1 MSDTPVKIVVDL
13 SKPKGQ
19 RESIIELTQA
29 EIDEREVMATE
40 AEAQRIAD
48 EAAQVEAAATRQ
60 AGLDK
65 LIALGLTEAEAL
77 ALVGA

>member
-40 AEAQRIAD
+40 AEAQRLVE

-77 ALVGA
+77 ALTK

>member
-1 MSDTPVKIVVDL
+1 MSETPVKVVVDL

-19 RESIIELTQA
+19 RESIIELTKA
-29 EIDEREVMATE
+29 EIKEQTAMAAE
-40 AEAQRIAD
+40 AETQRIAD
-48 EAAQVEAAATRQ
+48 EAAQAEAAATRQ

-77 ALVGA
+77 ALTR

>member
-77 ALVGA
+77 ALTK

>member
-1 MSDTPVKIVVDL
+1 MSNSTKLVINCAT
-13 SKPKGQ
+13 GT
-19 RESIIELTQA
+19 REEIPLTQA

-40 AEAQRIAD
+40 AEAQRLVDEQAKAD
-48 EAAQVEAAATRQ
+48 AEALRQ
-60 AGLDK
+60 SGIDK

>member
-1 MSDTPVKIVVDL
+1 MSETPVKIVVDL

-19 RESIIELTQA
+19 RESIIELTKA
-29 EIDEREVMATE
+29 EIKERTAMATE

-48 EAAQVEAAATRQ
+48 EAAQAEAAATRQ

-77 ALVGA
+77 ALTR